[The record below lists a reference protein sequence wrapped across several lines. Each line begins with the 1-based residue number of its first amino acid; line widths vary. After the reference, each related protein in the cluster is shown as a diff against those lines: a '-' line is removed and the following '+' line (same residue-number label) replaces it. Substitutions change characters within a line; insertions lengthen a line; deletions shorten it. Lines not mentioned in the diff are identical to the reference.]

1 MQNRD
6 SVEMNA
12 PMRLFVSAVGIAS
25 MFGLGRV
32 VARALRRRSEEAA
45 EFVEP
50 MSTQVPV
57 TESIVIRG
65 EPEEV
70 YEQAR
75 QLEYFDQFLFG
86 VGGFRLINPTS
97 AQLLVTYNGHEY
109 AFRLQ
114 VIADEPGEFF
124 GFRVEHHGE
133 LYGTCL
139 VRFEPLVAGE
149 MGTMVSASTKFKHQ
163 FAPDT
168 MSVIARVVSRE
179 IDAYL
184 RNLKDSFERSAAE
197 SVVW

>member
-1 MQNRD
+1 MQNRN
-6 SVEMNA
+6 SAEMNA
-12 PMRLFVSAVGIAS
+12 PMRLFVSAVGIVA

-32 VARALRRRSEEAA
+32 VAQAFRRHSDEAA
-45 EFVEP
+45 EFVAP
-50 MSTQVPV
+50 VQVPV

-65 EPEEV
+65 EPDEV

-86 VGGFRLINPTS
+86 VDEFKLINPTN
-97 AQLLVTYNGHEY
+97 AQLVVAHGGHEY
-109 AFRLQ
+109 AFRLE

-124 GFRVEHHGE
+124 GFRVEHNGE

-139 VRFEPLVAGE
+139 VRFEPLVGGE
-149 MGTMVSASTKFKHQ
+149 MGTMVSASTKYKHQ

-168 MSVIARVVSRE
+168 MLLIARVVSRE

-197 SVVW
+197 SVL